1 VPASDFEQ
9 LVEHFYMPLYRF
21 ALSLTRDPCDAADLT
36 QQTFLLWASK
46 GHQLREQSKVKAW
59 LFTSLYREFLRCEK
73 QRSRESSSEDQ
84 LPEVE
89 CLPVAANSVD
99 GDAVVRALLD
109 LEEIYRAPLSL
120 FYLQEHSY
128 KEIAETLNLPVGT
141 VMSRI
146 SRGKARLRQKV
157 AADAHQ
163 NIAKREMARRKKKQ
177 KEIPPGIAAVETMGC
192 RILYFRGYPV
202 TLICFCHGQTV
213 AHLLIVD
220 RAALPGLKPGN
231 QPVVTSQGD
240 WTTATWVDQHYAC
253 MIAVHDKP
261 AAARQYLPHS

>member
-1 VPASDFEQ
+1 VPVLDFEQ

-21 ALSLTRDPCDAADLT
+21 ALSLRRDPCDAADLT

-59 LFTSLYREFLRCEK
+59 LFTSLYREFLRGER
-73 QRSRESSSEDQ
+73 QRSRESGSEDQ
-84 LPEVE
+84 LSDVE
-89 CLPVAANSVD
+89 CLPMAANNLD

-146 SRGKARLRQKV
+146 SRGKARLREQLADNTHQKV
-157 AADAHQ
+157 T
-163 NIAKREMARRKKKQ
+163 KRKMA
-177 KEIPPGIAAVETMGC
+177 
-192 RILYFRGYPV
+192 
-202 TLICFCHGQTV
+202 
-213 AHLLIVD
+213 
-220 RAALPGLKPGN
+220 
-231 QPVVTSQGD
+231 
-240 WTTATWVDQHYAC
+240 
-253 MIAVHDKP
+253 
-261 AAARQYLPHS
+261 

>member
-1 VPASDFEQ
+1 VPVLDFEQ

-21 ALSLTRDPCDAADLT
+21 GLSLTRDPSDAADLT

-59 LFTSLYREFLRCEK
+59 LFTSLYREFLRGE
-73 QRSRESSSEDQ
+73 RRRGRESGSEDQ
-84 LPEVE
+84 VSDVE
-89 CLPVAANSVD
+89 CLPVAANNLD

-146 SRGKARLRQKV
+146 SRGKARLREQL
-157 AADAHQ
+157 ADGAHGTVTNRQ
-163 NIAKREMARRKKKQ
+163 MA
-177 KEIPPGIAAVETMGC
+177 
-192 RILYFRGYPV
+192 
-202 TLICFCHGQTV
+202 
-213 AHLLIVD
+213 
-220 RAALPGLKPGN
+220 
-231 QPVVTSQGD
+231 
-240 WTTATWVDQHYAC
+240 
-253 MIAVHDKP
+253 
-261 AAARQYLPHS
+261 